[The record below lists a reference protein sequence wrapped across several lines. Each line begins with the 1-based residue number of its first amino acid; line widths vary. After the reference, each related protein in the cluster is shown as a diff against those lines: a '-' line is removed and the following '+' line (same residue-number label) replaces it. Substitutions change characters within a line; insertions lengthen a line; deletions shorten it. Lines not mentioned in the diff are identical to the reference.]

1 MLIGTH
7 RESGNLK
14 TKCIRAKDYF
24 DKYGPMTYI
33 FTLFSAQPESSVVV
47 GCFKKNGL

>member
-33 FTLFSAQPESSVVV
+33 FTLFSA
-47 GCFKKNGL
+47 